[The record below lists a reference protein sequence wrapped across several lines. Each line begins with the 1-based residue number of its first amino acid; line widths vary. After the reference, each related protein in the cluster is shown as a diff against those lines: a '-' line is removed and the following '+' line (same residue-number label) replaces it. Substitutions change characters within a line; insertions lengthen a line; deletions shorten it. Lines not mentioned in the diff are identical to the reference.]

1 MTLGPPRWQ
10 REVLAHFEP
19 QVLAAVPLSVVED
32 RDQVVA
38 SEQVATELGRRSA
51 DLITYRDPV
60 AVRHLIE
67 SRYREDP
74 AAPHLVVRTDDLRTV
89 PWDIAQSADR
99 HGQCFSVSLAELFP
113 SLDAE
118 VLPHLD
124 RTHLDVLSDALATD
138 IPTPGRRGTI
148 DFVLAHAFHIVPATI
163 VDEAS
168 LLEALIGMHYAEKVL
183 PEPVADRLVNLLRVR
198 PSFADWP
205 LRDLVSSSAAL
216 WRFLQDGWEPFLRHR
231 LGLDGD
237 EHLATPTRV
246 LPLDDPRVR
255 VRIDNLFIEG
265 YLTPTDTISAGE
277 ATAAGYGFGV
287 ASENRGPYEL
297 LEDLTARVLE
307 LVPGSGDDHNDWR
320 RFARIWGEWTATK
333 CRVHSLADTELA
345 TTVSELQTQVQSAF
359 ETWMLDRYAG
369 MISLPYLPTPPMLH
383 HVPDYVSHGRIDGQ
397 SVTRKVAVLVLDGMG
412 FAQWHEIRP
421 YLEEL
426 GADIEEHAV
435 FAWVPTLTVVSRQA
449 IFAGAP
455 PYSYAQSIGTTQKE
469 PRHWRRYWTEQGLLE
484 PSVKYVHA
492 QKLGSG
498 DSIVEDF
505 VSTIDHPASRVIGG
519 VIGTI
524 DQMLHS
530 SKIGAGGLRAQLVEW
545 LDQGVL
551 SRVVDAFLDADYDLY
566 ITSDHGNIEVRGS
579 GRPNLGNIP
588 DEQGERAGVFPTEQ
602 SKAASMANMPDGIE
616 WSPHGLPPDYFPVL
630 APWNGAFVPD
640 KFQLVSHGGITV
652 DESIVPFVAV
662 TRSR

>member
-1 MTLGPPRWQ
+1 MTTSSQWL
-10 REVLAHFEP
+10 REVLAHFDP
-19 QVLAAVPLSVVED
+19 RVLAAVPLSVVED

-38 SEQVATELGRRSA
+38 SEQVATELGRRAA
-51 DLITYRDPV
+51 DLVTYRDPV

-67 SRYREDP
+67 SRYREKP
-74 AAPHLVVRTDDLRTV
+74 GSPHLVVRTDDLRTI
-89 PWDIAQSADR
+89 PWDIAQAADR

-113 SLDAE
+113 SLDPE

-124 RTHLDVLSDALATD
+124 RTHLDVLSDALITD
-138 IPTPGRRGTI
+138 TPAPGRRGTI
-148 DFVLAHAFHIVPATI
+148 DFVLAHVFHIVPSTI

-168 LLEALIGMHYAEKVL
+168 LLEALIVMHYAEEVL
-183 PEPVADRLVNLLRVR
+183 PAPVAERLVNLLTAR

-205 LRDLVSSSAAL
+205 LRDLVRSSAAL

-231 LGLDGD
+231 LRLDGD
-237 EHLATPTRV
+237 EHPETAVRV
-246 LPLDDPRVR
+246 LPFDDPRVR
-255 VRIDNLFIEG
+255 VRIDNLFVEG
-265 YLTPTDTISAGE
+265 YLTPTDAIPPGLA
-277 ATAAGYGFGV
+277 AAAGYGFGV

-307 LVPGSGDDHNDWR
+307 VVPEAGADHNDWR

-333 CRVHSLADTELA
+333 FRVHNLADTELA
-345 TTVSELQTQVQSAF
+345 TAVIELQTQVQSTF

-383 HVPDYVSHGRIDGQ
+383 HVPDYVGHGRIDGQ

-426 GADIEEHAV
+426 NADIEEHAV

-469 PRHWRRYWTEQGLLE
+469 PRHWRRYWTERGLRE
-484 PSVKYVHA
+484 QSIRYVHA

-498 DSIVEDF
+498 DAIVQDF
-505 VSTIDHPASRVIGG
+505 IAEIDRPASRVIGG

-551 SRVVDAFLDADYDLY
+551 GRVVGAFLAADYDLY
-566 ITSDHGNIEVRGS
+566 ITSDHGNVEVRGS
-579 GRPNLGNIP
+579 GRPNLGSIP
-588 DEQGERAGVFPTEQ
+588 EEQGERAGVFASEA
-602 SKAASMANMPDGIE
+602 SRAASMGRMAGGIE
-616 WSPHGLPPDYFPVL
+616 WSPHGLPPDYFPVI
-630 APWNGAFVPD
+630 APWNGAFVPG

-652 DESIVPFVAV
+652 DETIVPFVAV